1 VGVAPPRPSLVI
13 GAPADTLRPRR
24 AGMATRVR
32 APQVGARA
40 EKSCLTPP
48 ARRIKQQMAVREPRH
63 LRAVGTRR
71 LATPR
76 GCRTIGCALQR
87 QGTLGFCAPC
97 EAVYHAAVELRE
109 RLLAY
114 RGAQLEAARP
124 ALFEHMAP
132 ELRQRLLAHVAAQ
145 GAHRG
150 SHPSALELA
159 GLEDFLSELRDLGLE
174 RLTWR

>member
-1 VGVAPPRPSLVI
+1 
-13 GAPADTLRPRR
+13 
-24 AGMATRVR
+24 MA
-32 APQVGARA
+32 
-40 EKSCLTPP
+40 SC
-48 ARRIKQQMAVREPRH
+48 EPRH

-97 EAVYHAAVELRE
+97 EAVYHAAVQLRE

-114 RGAQLEAARP
+114 RGAQLQAARP
-124 ALFEHMAP
+124 ALFDGMDTQ
-132 ELRQRLLAHVAAQ
+132 LRGRLLAHIAAQ

-159 GLEDFLSELRDLGLE
+159 GLEDFLAELRDLGLE
-174 RLTWR
+174 HLTWR